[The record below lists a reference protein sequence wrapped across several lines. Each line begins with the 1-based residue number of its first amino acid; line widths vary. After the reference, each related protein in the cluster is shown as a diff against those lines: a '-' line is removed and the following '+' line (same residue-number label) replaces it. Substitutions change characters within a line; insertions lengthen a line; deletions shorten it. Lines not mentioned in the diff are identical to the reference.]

1 MGKLIEWTNEGP
13 AIVVNQRGERILLNP
28 DVSYILDDLVGA
40 RVCVKRSHGH
50 VTCEAAVPESTGLFR
65 WTFDMDGDDSIDV
78 EGNRESKGAKS
89 LAALIAE
96 TRIEL
101 NGRL

>member
-1 MGKLIEWTNEGP
+1 MGKLIEWTNDGP
-13 AIVVNQRGERILLNP
+13 AIIVNQRGERILLNP
-28 DVSYILDDLVGA
+28 NVSYVIDDVVGA
-40 RVCVKRSHGH
+40 RVSVKRTDGQ
-50 VTCEAAVPESTGLFR
+50 VTCEAAVPESDGLFR
-65 WTFDMDGDDSIDV
+65 WTFDMEGDDTDDTMGS
-78 EGNRESKGAKS
+78 RESKGARS